1 MNGARIRT
9 RGSPGRWL
17 TFHRSTR
24 AGGAR
29 RRLLTFLVVVVGAV
43 ALLPFVVAKT
53 PLRNILFS
61 SAVPGDAIRVTVRDA
76 SLSWFRGPALS
87 GVKITDA
94 VGNTLMTAE
103 RIGDDRGPLDLLMN
117 WGELGV
123 IEIVRPI
130 VHIQVRPDGSN
141 LEDVAQ
147 KLFSNLSTEEAPHAD
162 PTAKQPLAF
171 AVQLVEGTIHVED
184 LSSSRRWRVD
194 DVNAQYDTH
203 GATAGIG
210 RGSLSGQVIEIS
222 QRGEPEV
229 AAGRFSI
236 SLQPADAGREQLTFQ
251 ADALSLAAAEPWLQR
266 VVGGGQLSGTLT
278 GQGTAAWATTA
289 AFPAELV
296 TSGAVSIDRL
306 DAGAPALRGD
316 RVRLSRVELPW
327 RLTSQPSGLAV
338 EDLQL
343 RSDVGH
349 VAMRGRLDPNLS
361 AARHDLELRGAV
373 DVARL
378 AAMLPHALRI
388 RENTTITSGIVE
400 LAGRY
405 QPSGEGQLITGS
417 LRTSQLA
424 ATNAGRQLRWDE
436 PVNANFAVR
445 RQHGA
450 LQVDTLKCDSKF
462 LNIDAHGNLEQF
474 SANASF
480 DLNNLAEQLGQFVDL
495 SEVRLGGTGTTNI
508 EWQQTAGDQFTT
520 TATGEVSQL
529 VIALDEGAAWS
540 EPQLS
545 VRAEAAGL
553 LDPRSHRPIRVDT
566 ANLQLTG
573 QGDELDARLLAAV
586 GLMNDTPVWPIS
598 VRVNG
603 RIARWLTRVR
613 PWFTPDPWNID
624 GQSELTATL
633 RVAANYLD
641 AADTKLVVTNLR
653 ADAPGWRIN
662 EPRLELAGDARWNG
676 ASGELTAGTAHLVT
690 STVSLATR
698 DVRYRASDEGVRQL
712 TGAAAF
718 RADLARLSAWRA
730 ATGAPAQYQPSGEL
744 TGNVRFAQAGDR
756 ISGELTTTG
765 QNLALASRT
774 GATQASRSVRAAG
787 SPGHETIWQEP
798 KLTLRALANYESA
811 ADRLAFEQLQI
822 ESNTLQ
828 AAASGK
834 IEKLSSTADV
844 NLTGTLNYD
853 LAQVTP
859 LLRPY
864 LGTGIQLAGRE
875 QARFALAGNL
885 NDGGGPRAQLTG
897 AAINDPYRA
906 SAMAV
911 SAATTHWSRRVRA
924 QLELPWSGAN
934 VYGLPV
940 GAGRLAA
947 NLGDGALRI
956 EPLSLAVGEGR
967 LTAAPQVRFDPQ
979 PAELNLPAGPIITN
993 VRISPEVSEAMLKYV
1008 APVLAGATQ
1017 SEGQFSMQLD
1027 STRVPLAEPRRADS
1041 AGRLTVHSVRVVPGP
1056 LARELITLAQQIE
1069 ALAKRRDPTA
1079 LAGRPTV
1086 TLLSIRD
1093 QQVNFRAV
1101 DGRVHHQNME
1111 FQVGDVTLRSQG
1123 SVGFDETLSLTLHVP
1138 IQDAWVAKEPLLAGL
1153 KGQSLQVPVS
1163 GTLTRPQLDQRAV
1176 ASLSG
1181 QLIQNAAGQAIGGE
1195 LNKALDKL
1203 FKSR

>member
-17 TFHRSTR
+17 TCHRSTR

-53 PLRNILFS
+53 PLRNILLS
-61 SAVPGDAIRVTVRDA
+61 SAVPGDAVRVTLRDA
-76 SLSWFRGPALS
+76 SLSWFRGLSLS
-87 GVKITDA
+87 GVEITDA
-94 VGNTLMTAE
+94 AGNTLLTAE
-103 RIGDDRGPLDLLMN
+103 RIGNDRGPLNLLMN

-123 IEIVRPI
+123 IEIVRPT

-141 LEDVAQ
+141 LEDIAQ
-147 KLFSNLSTEEAPHAD
+147 KLFSNLTTEEVPQAD
-162 PTAKQPLAF
+162 ATARQPLAF
-171 AVQLVEGTIHVED
+171 AVQLVEGTIHFED
-184 LSSSRRWRVD
+184 LSSGRRWRVD
-194 DVNAQYDTH
+194 GVNAQYGTR
-203 GATAGIG
+203 GLTAGFG
-210 RGSLSGQVIEIS
+210 RGSLSGSLVEVMQPG
-222 QRGEPEV
+222 QPEV
-229 AAGRFSI
+229 PAGRFSM

-251 ADALSLAAAEPWLQR
+251 ADTLSLAAAEPWLQR
-266 VVGGGQLSGTLT
+266 VVGGGQLSGTLS

-296 TSGAVSIDRL
+296 TSGVVLIDRL
-306 DAGAPALRGD
+306 DAGAPAMRGD

-327 RLTSQPSGLAV
+327 RMTSQPSGLAV

-361 AARHDLELRGAV
+361 AAQHDLELRGAV

-388 RENTTITSGIVE
+388 RENTTITSGTVE
-400 LAGRY
+400 IAGRS
-405 QPSGEGQLITGS
+405 QPNGDGQLITGS

-436 PVNANFAVR
+436 PIHANFSVR

-450 LQVDTLKCDSKF
+450 LQVNTLKCDSKF
-462 LNIDAHGNLEQF
+462 LNIDAAGNLEQF

-480 DLNNLAEQLGQFVDL
+480 DLNSLAEQLGQFVDL
-495 SEVRLGGTGTTNI
+495 SGVRLGGTGTANFV
-508 EWQQTAGDQFTT
+508 WHQTAGDQFTT
-520 TATGEVSQL
+520 TATSDVSQL
-529 VIALDEGAAWS
+529 VVALDEGTAWS

-553 LDPRSHRPIRVDT
+553 LDPRAHRPTRVDS
-566 ANLQLTG
+566 AKLQLNG

-586 GLMNDTPVWPIS
+586 GLLNDTPVWPITIRAS
-598 VRVNG
+598 G

-613 PWFTPDPWNID
+613 PWFAPDPWNID

-633 RVAANYLD
+633 RVAANSVE

-662 EPRLELAGDARWNG
+662 EPRLELAGDARWDG
-676 ASGELTAGTAHLVT
+676 SSDEVSAGTAHLVT

-698 DVRYRASDEGVRQL
+698 DVRYRASGEGVRQL

-730 ATGAPAQYQPSGEL
+730 ATDEPTRYQPSGEL

-756 ISGELTTTG
+756 ISGELTATG
-765 QNLALASRT
+765 QNLALASRS
-774 GATQASRSVRAAG
+774 GATQASRGAPTG

-828 AAASGK
+828 AAASGQ
-834 IEKLSSTADV
+834 IQKLSSTADV

-875 QARFALAGNL
+875 QARFSLAGNL
-885 NDGGGPRAQLTG
+885 NDGSGPRAQLTG
-897 AAINDPYRA
+897 TAINDPYRA
-906 SAMAV
+906 KTIPASA
-911 SAATTHWSRRVRA
+911 TITHWSRRVRA

-967 LTAAPQVRFDPQ
+967 LTAAPQLRFDPQ
-979 PAELNLPAGPIITN
+979 PGEFTLPPGPLITN

-1056 LARELITLAQQIE
+1056 LARELISVAQQIE
-1069 ALAKRRDPTA
+1069 ALAKRRDPAA
-1079 LAGRPTV
+1079 LATRPTV

-1101 DGRVHHQNME
+1101 EGRVHHQNME

-1138 IQDAWVAKEPLLAGL
+1138 IQDAWIAKEPLLAGL